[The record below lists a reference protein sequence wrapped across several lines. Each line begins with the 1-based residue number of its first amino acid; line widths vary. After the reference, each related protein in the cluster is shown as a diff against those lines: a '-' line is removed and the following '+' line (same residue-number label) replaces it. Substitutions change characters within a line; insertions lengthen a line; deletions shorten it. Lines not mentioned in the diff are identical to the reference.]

1 MQLTNMPKE
10 NLLNTFNC
18 GVGMVIAVS
27 QSDERDALG
36 ILNQSYFA
44 KTIGKVEERQ
54 VNEEEISFV

>member
-1 MQLTNMPKE
+1 MPKE

-27 QSDERDALG
+27 QSDEEDALG

-44 KTIGKVEERQ
+44 KTIGTVEEKK